1 MKSDLQFWFRVD
13 SYCWN
18 AFLIYWIVSALK
30 WKAAKR
36 QESPLERM
44 GQIVPMAAAYTL
56 LFAEYSRYGA
66 LGARFVPAYE
76 ACGIVGTIVTV
87 AGTGL
92 AIWARVHLGTNW
104 SATVS
109 IRADHELI
117 HTGPYSRIRHPIYT
131 GILLAFAGTALTL
144 GEVRGAI
151 AFGIV
156 LTAFYFKAR
165 KEERFL
171 KQEFGE
177 PFAEHVRRTGM
188 FLPRSL

>member
-1 MKSDLQFWFRVD
+1 
-13 SYCWN
+13 
-18 AFLIYWIVSALK
+18 
-30 WKAAKR
+30 
-36 QESPLERM
+36 
-44 GQIVPMAAAYTL
+44 
-56 LFAEYSRYGA
+56 
-66 LGARFVPAYE
+66 
-76 ACGIVGTIVTV
+76 
-87 AGTGL
+87 
-92 AIWARVHLGTNW
+92 
-104 SATVS
+104 VS

-117 HTGPYSRIRHPIYT
+117 QHRAVSQDPSPIYT
-131 GILLAFAGTALTL
+131 GILLVFAGTALTL

-156 LTAFYFKAR
+156 LTAFYFKAH